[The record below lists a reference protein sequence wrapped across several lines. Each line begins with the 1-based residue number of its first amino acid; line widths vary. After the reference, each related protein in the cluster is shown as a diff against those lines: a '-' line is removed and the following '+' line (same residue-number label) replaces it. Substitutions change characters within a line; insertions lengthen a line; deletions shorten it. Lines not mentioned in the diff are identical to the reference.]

1 MADMRNQSK
10 RSSPDL
16 TATALWYVGP
26 CQIELRPE
34 TLLQPDA
41 TQVLVATEFSGV
53 SRGTERLIM
62 AGKVGQSEW
71 ERMRAPLQAGSFPY
85 PVKYGYCA
93 TNRV

>member
-1 MADMRNQSK
+1 MVALMRNQSK
-10 RSSPDL
+10 RAPASNLD
-16 TATALWYVGP
+16 ATALWYVGP
-26 CQIELRPE
+26 GQIELRPE
-34 TLLQPDA
+34 KLAAPSE

-85 PVKYGYCA
+85 PV
-93 TNRV
+93 